1 MRAKVCNTGDRACE
15 GCRGGEE
22 GSGGGGKGL
31 SVGTGI
37 HHFDGIRVPPC
48 NAQGNLPSGDGPN
61 WHLGKLK
68 PWQHQQAVQLGKQYK
83 AGAMAQSDPFKKLF
97 GLEEACKM
105 FNKV

>member
-1 MRAKVCNTGDRACE
+1 MQR
-15 GCRGGEE
+15 
-22 GSGGGGKGL
+22 GGGGQRGGGQGL